1 MNATEQVD
9 SGIYW
14 GSVGPQEDVVC
25 LFLRPSET
33 TGPEIMVQSASL
45 STIRAWCPATCVSI
59 LVSDVGNVTS
69 FCPHCIHPCS
79 PALKLLL

>member
-14 GSVGPQEDVVC
+14 GSVGPQEDVVWTC
-25 LFLRPSET
+25 GP
-33 TGPEIMVQSASL
+33 GPEIMVQSASL